1 MIMQREVGSIDGLI
15 GEILDHQ
22 LNDAVASLDGLAPLL
37 RGMAGY
43 HLGFLDESLRAVEI
57 APESRGKRF
66 RPALAM
72 LSCTAAGGTVERA
85 GPLAAAIE
93 LLHNFTLVHDDI
105 QDNSPL
111 RRRRPTVWKLW
122 GEKQAINAGDALFA
136 LAHRALFR
144 LRGEVSAATLLDIAE
159 AFEQT
164 TLEIVGG
171 QVVDLS
177 FEEGERVTV
186 DDYLAM
192 IAGKTAAIVRFAAW
206 SGAVLGGASDDVAA
220 RYGAFGMALGLGFQV
235 QDDLL
240 GIWGAPDVTG
250 KVAADDI
257 RRRKQSLPIVC
268 LFERA
273 TTAEHEEL
281 TRIYAAPS
289 IEPAEVEMVLAALET
304 HRVEEQIRAIV
315 RAHHD
320 DAQRLLG
327 ELAGPGTSEPVERLR
342 SLVAQLAV
350 RHW

>member
-1 MIMQREVGSIDGLI
+1 MIMQREASGIDVRIAETLD
-15 GEILDHQ
+15 GELRAA
-22 LNDAVASLDGLAPLL
+22 LASLDGLAPLL

-43 HLGFLDESLRAVEI
+43 HLGFLDESLRAVDG

-72 LSCTAAGGTVERA
+72 LCCAAAGGTVERA

-122 GEKQAINAGDALFA
+122 GEEQAINAGDALFA
-136 LAHRALFR
+136 LAHRALYR
-144 LRGEVSAATLLDIAE
+144 LRGTVPAGTLLDVAE

-171 QVVDLS
+171 QVVDLT
-177 FEEGERVTV
+177 FEEGDRVAV

-206 SGAVLGGASDDVAA
+206 SGAVLGGADDERAA
-220 RYGAFGMALGLGFQV
+220 RYGAFGQALGLGFQI

-240 GIWGAPDVTG
+240 GIWGTPDVTG
-250 KVAADDI
+250 KATADDI

-268 LFERA
+268 LFEGA
-273 TTAEHEEL
+273 APAEREHL
-281 TRIYAAPS
+281 QRIYAAPS
-289 IEPAEVEMVLAALET
+289 IEPAEVELVLAALGR
-304 HRVEEQIRAIV
+304 HRVEAQV
-315 RAHHD
+315 RDLVRVHHD
-320 DAQRLLG
+320 EADRLLG
-327 ELAGPGTSEPVERLR
+327 ELGGGGAGEPVERLR
-342 SLVAQLAV
+342 ALVAQLAA

>member
-1 MIMQREVGSIDGLI
+1 MIMQREVSRSDGRI
-15 GEILDHQ
+15 GEVLDDHIR
-22 LNDAVASLDGLAPLL
+22 DALASLDGLAPLL

-43 HLGFLDESLRAVEI
+43 HLGFLDESLQAVTL

-66 RPALAM
+66 RPTLAM
-72 LSCTAAGGTVERA
+72 LSCAAAGGTVERA

-122 GEKQAINAGDALFA
+122 GEEQAINAGDALFA

-144 LRGEVSAATLLDIAE
+144 LRGEVPAGTLLDIAE

-164 TLEIVGG
+164 TLEIVSG
-171 QVVDLS
+171 QVVDLT

-206 SGAVLGGASDDVAA
+206 SGSLLGGASDEVAA
-220 RYGAFGMALGLGFQV
+220 RYGAFGEALGLGFQI

-250 KVAADDI
+250 KATADDI

-273 TTAEHEEL
+273 DPAEREAL
-281 TRIYAAPS
+281 SRIYAAPS
-289 IEPAEVEMVLAALET
+289 IEPAEVELVLTALET
-304 HRVEEQIRAIV
+304 HRVEDRIRDLV
-315 RAHHD
+315 REHHD
-320 DAQRLLG
+320 DAERLLG
-327 ELAGPGTSEPVERLR
+327 ELARGEASEPIARLR
-342 SLVAQLAV
+342 ALVGRLAA